1 MIYSLIYYF
10 DTHAFYDLHCDEIE
24 GLRWELEDSL
34 GQPLQT
40 KGDLKNW
47 FAWFGFE
54 ETAYRMVEEI
64 GMGGL

>member
-1 MIYSLIYYF
+1 VVKCY
-10 DTHAFYDLHCDEIE
+10 DEIAE
-24 GLRWELEDSL
+24 LRSELEDSL
-34 GQPLQT
+34 GQPLQI

-64 GMGGL
+64 GLVGL